1 MKKRDDVLVGLV
13 IAVAIIVA
21 IIGSL
26 WLARGGLSKGYPL
39 YAKFPWS
46 AGLKQGQ
53 PVLLG
58 GVNIGY
64 VDEVDLRPNGTVL
77 TTFRVGKEYHVP
89 QGTTATVVANG
100 IFGDMAIALTPKGP
114 NPVSIPPGDTVPV
127 GPSGPGI
134 AQLTAKADS
143 VATSVNA
150 ITTAL
155 QKELVTSGGAADLRK
170 SIATSNVLLLNMNR
184 LVSQFAGIA
193 AEQNRQL
200 TLTQISLRRA
210 TSGVDSAKV
219 DSTVKNFREASA
231 NMALLSA
238 DLRQTSL
245 KLDSII
251 AKVSDGTGTVGKALN
266 DPGAYNDIRASIQHM
281 DSLMVDLKKNPKRYI
296 NLKIF

>member
-64 VDEVDLRPNGTVL
+64 VDEVDLRPDGIVL
-77 TTFRVGKEYHVP
+77 TTFRVGKQYHVP
-89 QGTTATVVANG
+89 KGTTATVVANG
-100 IFGDMAIALTPKGP
+100 IFGDMAIALTPKAP
-114 NPVSIPPGDTVPV
+114 NAESIPPGDTVPV
-127 GPSGPGI
+127 GPSGPGL

-155 QKELVTSGGAADLRK
+155 QKELVTSGGVTDLRK
-170 SIATSNVLLLNMNR
+170 SLASSNQLILNMNR
-184 LVSQFAGIA
+184 LVSQFAVIA

-200 TLTQISLRRA
+200 TLTQASLRRA

-231 NMALLSA
+231 NMAALSA

-245 KLDSII
+245 KLDSIV
-251 AKVSDGTGTVGKALN
+251 AKVSDGTGTIGKALN
-266 DPGAYNDIRASIQHM
+266 DPGAYNDIRALIQHM
-281 DSLMVDLKKNPKRYI
+281 DSLMVDVKKNPKRYI
-296 NLKIF
+296 NIRVF